1 MLPFDG
7 FLEKG
12 KCKVMENAQYG
23 WESIESKSVG
33 HKMLSGSQVIS
44 TEEEPIMRVT
54 EPLERTL
61 AGKLF
66 LEIKE
71 TTSGSAAEDNA
82 NDFLTKVTKYFITVI
97 FTIAFITLGFWFIA
111 KYFGF
116 TNFEIGYLFPFERAI
131 SVLVASCPCAL
142 GTAIPMIYAIALR
155 KALNNGVLV
164 KETASLD
171 DLKTI
176 DTIVFDKTGTITGSY
191 NV

>member
-7 FLEKG
+7 FLVKG

-82 NDFLTKVTKYFITVI
+82 NDFLTKVTKYFISVI
-97 FTIAFITLGFWFIA
+97 FTVAFITLGFWFAA

-116 TNFEIGYLFPFERAI
+116 TNFEFGYLFPFERAI

-155 KALNNGVLV
+155 KALNNGVLI